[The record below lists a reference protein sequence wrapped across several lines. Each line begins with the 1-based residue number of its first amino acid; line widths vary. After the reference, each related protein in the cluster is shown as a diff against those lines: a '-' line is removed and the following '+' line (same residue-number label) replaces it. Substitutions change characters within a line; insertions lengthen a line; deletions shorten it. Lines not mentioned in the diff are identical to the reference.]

1 VTEPPGPTNDLH
13 APSLGRTPPRRGV
26 HPLLKVVLATFA
38 LSASSC
44 VACLVGGYRAQAG
57 GRAYADDVLPR
68 ISQPWD
74 AEAVVQRATPEFLS
88 NMPKEKVATFVSFL
102 ASRLGT
108 LKHPSPF
115 QDSSWRSV
123 VGTQGFI
130 VTTVQFADCE
140 FEKASARITLT
151 LVRQGGVW
159 RINGLHANADVL
171 MQ

>member
-1 VTEPPGPTNDLH
+1 MLLKRPGPF
-13 APSLGRTPPRRGV
+13 
-26 HPLLKVVLATFA
+26 LLKT
-38 LSASSC
+38 
-44 VACLVGGYRAQAG
+44 G
-57 GRAYADDVLPR
+57 
-68 ISQPWD
+68 SQPWD

-102 ASRLGT
+102 ASRLGP
-108 LKHPSPF
+108 LKRPSPF
-115 QDSSWRSV
+115 QDSSWRSF

-159 RINGLHANADVL
+159 RINGLHANADAL